1 MPTPGRTSLVEI
13 VTAGQHI
20 LEAEGPSGLTMQ
32 AVAGQVGVRA
42 PSLYKRVRDRDALL
56 ALVATATVDELTRRL
71 ETGEATVAGLARTY
85 RAFAKERP
93 EGVRLIL
100 TAAADADALARASA
114 PVLRV
119 AEQLVGS
126 AQALAAARLIT
137 AWVTG
142 FITMELAGAFR
153 LSGDLDDAF
162 EFAVARLQ
170 RALAPTG

>member
-13 VTAGQHI
+13 VTAGQQI
-20 LEAEGPSGLTMQ
+20 LETDGPSGLTMQ
-32 AVAGQVGVRA
+32 AVAAQVGVRA

-56 ALVATATVDELTRRL
+56 GLVATATTDELTRRL
-71 ETGEATVAGLARTY
+71 EACEATVAGLARTY
-85 RAFAKERP
+85 RAFAHERP

-114 PVLRV
+114 PVLAV

-153 LSGDLDDAF
+153 LSGDLDEAF

-170 RALAPTG
+170 QALQPPG

>member
-20 LEAEGPSGLTMQ
+20 LETEGPSGLTMQ
-32 AVAGQVGVRA
+32 AVAEQVGVRA

-56 ALVATATVDELTRRL
+56 GLVATATTDELARRL
-71 ETGEATVAGLARTY
+71 ETCEATVSGLARTY
-85 RAFAKERP
+85 RAFAHERP

-100 TAAADADALARASA
+100 STAADADAMTRASA

-119 AEQLVGS
+119 AERLVGS

-142 FITMELAGAFR
+142 FVTMELAGAFR

-170 RALAPTG
+170 TALSPTG